1 MAGLIAGKRRHAPI
15 FNEPSRPNNMQKSI
29 TFHRGDSWK
38 LSKST
43 ESMSRA

>member
-1 MAGLIAGKRRHAPI
+1 MAGLIAGKRRRAPI

-29 TFHRGDSWK
+29 TFLCRETWK